1 MGLFENI
8 RSEPVSRLALREP
21 VVVGRDATV
30 RDAITRMREQ
40 KLGCAIV
47 VDDER
52 KPIGLF
58 AESRLT
64 QLLRETPAAVY
75 DPIIEHLEP
84 QWPTVELNDPISRVL
99 TALELDNVRFLIVV
113 DDQGRLAG
121 LTGQKGLM
129 EYVAEHFPRQVI
141 VQRIGGN
148 PYPAEREGA

>member
-1 MGLFENI
+1 MGLYENI
-8 RSEPVSRLALREP
+8 RVEPVSRLALREP

-30 RDAITRMREQ
+30 RDAITRMRLQ

-52 KPIGLF
+52 KPVGLF

-64 QLLRETPAAVY
+64 RLLNTTPAAIY
-75 DPIIEHLEP
+75 DPILEHADP
-84 QWPTVELNDPISRVL
+84 KWPTVKLSDPISRVIA
-99 TALELDNVRFLIVV
+99 ALEQENVRFLIVV

-129 EYVAEHFPRQVI
+129 EYVAEHFPRQVN
-141 VQRIGGN
+141 VQRIGGS

>member
-1 MGLFENI
+1 
-8 RSEPVSRLALREP
+8 
-21 VVVGRDATV
+21 
-30 RDAITRMREQ
+30 MRQQ

-52 KPIGLF
+52 RPVGLF
-58 AESRLT
+58 AESKLTRL
-64 QLLRETPAAVY
+64 LSETPQAIY
-75 DPIIEHLEP
+75 DPILEHLDR
-84 QWPTVELNDPISRVL
+84 QWPTVNLNDPISCVL
-99 TALELDNVRFLIVV
+99 SALEFSNIRFLIVV

-141 VQRIGGN
+141 VQRIGGK

>member
-1 MGLFENI
+1 MGLYENI
-8 RSEPVSRLALREP
+8 RNEPVSRLALREP
-21 VVVGRDATV
+21 VVVGREATV
-30 RDAITRMREQ
+30 RDAVTRMREQ

-52 KPIGLF
+52 KPVGLF

-64 QLLRETPAAVY
+64 QLLCETPAAIY
-75 DPIIEHLEP
+75 DPILEHLDP
-84 QWPTVELNDPISRVL
+84 QWPTVALTDPISRVL

-129 EYVAEHFPRQVI
+129 EYVAEHFPQQVI
-141 VQRIGGN
+141 VQRIGGQ

>member
-1 MGLFENI
+1 MGLYENF

-21 VVVGRDATV
+21 VVVGREATV
-30 RDAITRMREQ
+30 RDAVTRMREQ

-47 VDDER
+47 VDDHR
-52 KPIGLF
+52 KPVGLF
-58 AESRLT
+58 AESKLTRL
-64 QLLRETPAAVY
+64 LSKSPAAVY
-75 DPIIEHLEP
+75 DPVLEHLDRH
-84 QWPTVELNDPISRVL
+84 WPTVKLSDPISQVL
-99 TALELDNVRFLIVV
+99 SALELANIRFLIVV

-141 VQRIGGN
+141 VQRIGGK